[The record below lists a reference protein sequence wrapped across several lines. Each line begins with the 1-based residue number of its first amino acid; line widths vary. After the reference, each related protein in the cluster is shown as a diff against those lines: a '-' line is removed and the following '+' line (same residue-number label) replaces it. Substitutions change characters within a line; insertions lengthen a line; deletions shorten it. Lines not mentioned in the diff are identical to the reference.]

1 MKHEL
6 SVFDIP
12 NPRAEAEAEARGLDD
27 LAAGRVISHD
37 AVVKWLKSWGTAKR
51 LPTPKV
57 GD

>member
-1 MKHEL
+1 MKHEP

-12 NPRAEAEAEARGLDD
+12 NPQTEAAAEARALDD
-27 LAAGRVISHD
+27 LAANRVISHD
-37 AVVKWLKSWGTAKR
+37 AVTVWLKSWGSGNR